1 MELIDIRNLRTSFNG
16 VPVLRGVNL
25 TVRKGSTVV
34 ILGRSGAGKSVLL
47 KNIVGLMAPDAGSV
61 CIEGKEIVGME
72 PADLYSMRKRMGYL
86 FQGAALYDSMS
97 VRGNLEFALRR
108 REILSEDEVS
118 GRVAEQLRLV
128 GLENAIDKM
137 PSELSG
143 GMRKRIGLARA
154 LVTRPVIMLYD
165 EPTTGLDPFTGR
177 DISHLIQS
185 LQQQSEMTSIA
196 VTHDLACARIIAD
209 KVAMLHDGIICFEGA
224 FEEMENTQD
233 EFVKR
238 FIATA

>member
-16 VPVLRGVNL
+16 VPVLRDVNL
-25 TVRKGSTVV
+25 TVRKGATVV
-34 ILGRSGAGKSVLL
+34 ILGTSGAGKSVLL
-47 KNIVGLMAPDAGSV
+47 KSIVGLMTPDAGSV
-61 CIEGKEIVGME
+61 CIEGKEIIGMK

-108 REILSEDEVS
+108 QEILSEDEVS
-118 GRVAEQLRLV
+118 CRVAEQLRLV
-128 GLENAIDKM
+128 GLGNAIDKM

-154 LVTRPVIMLYD
+154 LVTRPEIMLYD
-165 EPTTGLDPFTGR
+165 EPTTGLDPLTGR

-185 LQQQSEMTSIA
+185 LQQEYEMTSIA
-196 VTHDLACARIIAD
+196 VTHDLACARIIAN

-224 FEEMENTQD
+224 LEGMENTQD

-238 FIATA
+238 FIDAA

>member
-25 TVRKGSTVV
+25 AVRKGSTVV

-47 KNIVGLMAPDAGSV
+47 KSIVGLMTPDAGSV
-61 CIEGKEIVGME
+61 CIEGKEIIGME
-72 PADLYSMRKRMGYL
+72 PADLYSMRTRMGYL

-108 REILSEDEVS
+108 REILSKDEVS

-154 LVTRPVIMLYD
+154 LVTRPEIMLYD
-165 EPTTGLDPFTGR
+165 EPTTGLDPFAGR

-224 FEEMENTQD
+224 FEGMENTQD